1 MMNVIAFWQIPNN
14 FPTKTF
20 SEEPIAAPFPLLIPS
35 YLRCMKSEKQKMLDG
50 ELYNALD
57 KELSDD
63 RLKTRL
69 LIKQLNDSAEDQ
81 SEIRNN
87 VLRLLIPKAGPGLW
101 LQPPFYCDY
110 GYNIVTGEN
119 VFFNFNCVVLDV
131 TYVTIGSRT
140 LFGPNVQIY
149 TATHPMDPKQRAS
162 GLEFA
167 KPIRIGD
174 DVWVGG
180 SAVICPG
187 VTIGSRTVIGAGS
200 VVTKDIPGDVFAA
213 GNPCRVIRKLD

>member
-1 MMNVIAFWQIPNN
+1 
-14 FPTKTF
+14 
-20 SEEPIAAPFPLLIPS
+20 
-35 YLRCMKSEKQKMLDG
+35 MLAG
-50 ELYNALD
+50 ELYDALD
-57 KELSDD
+57 PQLSEE

-69 LIKQLNDSAEDQ
+69 LIKELNDTREDQ
-81 SEIRNN
+81 AAERSRI
-87 VLRLLIPKAGPGLW
+87 LQQLIPHQGQGLW

-110 GYNIVTGEN
+110 GYNIKLGDK

-149 TATHPMDPKQRAS
+149 TATHPINHKERAS
-162 GLEFA
+162 GLEYA
-167 KPIRIGD
+167 KPITIGE

-187 VTIGSRTVIGAGS
+187 VTIGDRSVIGAGS
-200 VVTKDIPGDVFAA
+200 VVTKDIPADVFAA
-213 GNPCRVIRKLD
+213 GNPCRVIRTLES